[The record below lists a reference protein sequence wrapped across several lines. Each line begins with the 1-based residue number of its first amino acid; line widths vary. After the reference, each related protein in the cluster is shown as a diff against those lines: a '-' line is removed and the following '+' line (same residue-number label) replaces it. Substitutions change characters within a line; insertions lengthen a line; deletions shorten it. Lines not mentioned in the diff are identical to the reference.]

1 MAKRIAYLG
10 PPGTFSEEAAL
21 RYDSQAELVPFP
33 NVSAVASAVS
43 TGMADEGVVA
53 IENSLE
59 GSVTD
64 TLDLL
69 IHESSLAI
77 RWELVL
83 PIEHCL
89 LARPEVQAHQVKAIF
104 SHPQALAQCRRFL
117 EKCFP
122 KVQAVAAL
130 STANAVEQALSHA
143 EPAAA
148 IGTRRA
154 AAIYGAQIL
163 AQGIQDRAA
172 NVTRF
177 VVLAHEDHPPTG
189 GDRTS
194 IAFYMEEAEDRP
206 GSLVEVLQ
214 EFAAR
219 GLNLSKIESRP
230 SKESL
235 GKYFFLVDIEGHRE
249 DPLVAQALERVRFR
263 TGRLKVFGSYPR
275 YRAG

>member
-1 MAKRIAYLG
+1 MARRVAYLG

-21 RYDSQAELVPFP
+21 RYDSAAELVPFP
-33 NVSAVASAVS
+33 NVSAVAAAVS

-53 IENSLE
+53 IENSVE

-69 IHESSLAI
+69 IHESSLSI

-89 LARPEVQAHQVKAIF
+89 LVKPGVQAHQVKLVF
-104 SHPQALAQCRRFL
+104 SHPQALAQCRGFL
-117 EKCFP
+117 ERCFP
-122 KVQAVAAL
+122 RVRAMAAL
-130 STANAVEQALSHA
+130 STAAAVEQALASP

-148 IGTRRA
+148 IATRRA
-154 AAIYGAQIL
+154 ATIYGAEVL
-163 AQGIQDRAA
+163 ARGVQDRVA

-177 VVLAHEDHPPTG
+177 VVLAQEDHPPTG
-189 GDRTS
+189 NDRTS
-194 IAFYMEEAEDRP
+194 VAFYMAEAEDRP
-206 GSLVEVLQ
+206 GALVEVLQ
-214 EFAAR
+214 EFSSR
-219 GLNLSKIESRP
+219 QLNLSKIESRP

-263 TGRLKVFGSYPR
+263 TGKLKVFGSYPR
-275 YRAG
+275 YKSD